1 MPLGSQFVLNVLGCR
16 EINLSRHQRSGR
28 SSAAGEAASL
38 LIDFPALTE

>member
-16 EINLSRHQRSGR
+16 EINLWRHQRSGR
-28 SSAAGEAASL
+28 IRAPKGAAWL